1 MCQDSRSQLKN
12 KQSCIKNLREK
23 IKLLNYIPPIRVK
36 TKKPKS
42 AKIKIL
48 DEKKKHSIKKKMRKK
63 PGLED

>member
-23 IKLLNYIPPIRVK
+23 IKLLNYKPPIRIK